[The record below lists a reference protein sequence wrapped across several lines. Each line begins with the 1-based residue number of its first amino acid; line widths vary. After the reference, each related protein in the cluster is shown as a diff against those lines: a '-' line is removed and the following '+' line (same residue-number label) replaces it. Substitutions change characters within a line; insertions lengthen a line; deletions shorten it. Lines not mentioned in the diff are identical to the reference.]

1 MPARRPGGRSKRY
14 VTFAFCNSSISLGS
28 PAGEGTVL
36 KGTTGRSSIRLGILH
51 LTGDAPSANR
61 DLHDL
66 SIRQFFL
73 ELVVCNFRA
82 PGNQEELLEQPE
94 GNQACDQV
102 ADGELNLTP
111 PLFLAILFIV
121 LATFV
126 FF

>member
-1 MPARRPGGRSKRY
+1 LFDQLGVAGGRRY
-14 VTFAFCNSSISLGS
+14 GIERQGR
-28 PAGEGTVL
+28 
-36 KGTTGRSSIRLGILH
+36 RSSIRLGILH

-73 ELVVCNFRA
+73 ELVVCDFRA

-94 GNQACDQV
+94 ADQACDEV

-111 PLFLAILFIV
+111 PLFLTILLI
-121 LATFV
+121 
-126 FF
+126 